1 MISPPDHEGDPCLYF
16 EQSREK
22 LKKAHII
29 MSKGD
34 KLTYQPISDVLIDEL
49 TDLLYE
55 ATIRSS
61 TPRKEIKRIV
71 GDFLEAFVDADTV
84 LCSVCKE
91 TKTTY
96 VRQQWLRV
104 WQQVVRRIEQQESA
118 NGSLL

>member
-1 MISPPDHEGDPCLYF
+1 
-16 EQSREK
+16 
-22 LKKAHII
+22 
-29 MSKGD
+29 MSKVD
-34 KLTYQPISDVLIDEL
+34 KLAYQPISDILIDEL

-61 TPRKEIKRIV
+61 TPRKEIRRIV
-71 GDFLEAFVDADTV
+71 GDFLVAYVDADTV

-91 TKTTY
+91 TKTAY

-118 NGSLL
+118 NGSIL

>member
-1 MISPPDHEGDPCLYF
+1 
-16 EQSREK
+16 
-22 LKKAHII
+22 
-29 MSKGD
+29 MSNVD
-34 KLTYQPISDVLIDEL
+34 KLANQPISDALIDEL

-61 TPRKEIKRIV
+61 TPRKDIKRIV
-71 GDFLEAFVDADTV
+71 GDFLEAYIDADTV

-91 TKTTY
+91 TKTIY

-118 NGSLL
+118 NGSML

>member
-1 MISPPDHEGDPCLYF
+1 
-16 EQSREK
+16 
-22 LKKAHII
+22 
-29 MSKGD
+29 MSKED
-34 KLTYQPISDVLIDEL
+34 KLAYQPISEVLIDEL

-61 TPRKEIKRIV
+61 TPRMEIKRIV
-71 GDFLEAFVDADTV
+71 GDFLEAYVEADTV

-91 TKTTY
+91 TKTAY

-118 NGSLL
+118 KESLL

>member
-1 MISPPDHEGDPCLYF
+1 
-16 EQSREK
+16 
-22 LKKAHII
+22 
-29 MSKGD
+29 MSNVD
-34 KLTYQPISDVLIDEL
+34 KLANQPISDALIDEL

-61 TPRKEIKRIV
+61 TPRKEIRRIV
-71 GDFLEAFVDADTV
+71 SDFLEAYVDADTV

-91 TKTTY
+91 TKTIY

-118 NGSLL
+118 NGSML